1 MALCNK
7 RKEAILWMEEMEL
20 ATADAAV
27 FAPTPPHVISK
38 DQYMDMWKDA
48 QGGEADILHVEEGG
62 SNVSHS
68 SPIGEDTAGLGL
80 PRSDVHYSRRSIPFD
95 LRTGLAAGMSPNW
108 TGETNGEYLSRGQDR
123 FNYPGYDDA
132 YDQAMAERGYSEDGT
147 FPVNGGRSRWRRDAG
162 DYHPDY
168 HMFHSPQAV
177 QVNDGVGY
185 IDSNRTQPQ
194 WSPSQ
199 GQGSDH
205 HWHSTP
211 GYTNNGPGYVHPGEL
226 NVHPNMECEYGHIIS
241 QGERRQNMMAG
252 SRTSGDALPSASAI
266 EGMVSDHG
274 SLSGTEPDGP
284 FPSHSKHLAKH
295 STSPNMSSSSPLRRV
310 QVGRSGMRQSGVVV
324 IRNINYF
331 TNPGENAEKGTV
343 KDYSVASESLDETDS
358 AVGDEDDGPKL
369 RGRGNLSVKDAIS
382 LFEVKRRGSLDS
394 TKTRVSKQGICG
406 DSTDNVISEKPVLR
420 RWSTTA
426 AEIASEPCTTSEKS
440 DQLNGSDNS
449 SGMDMEAEAHMSVQ
463 TSKNSGSS
471 APLEEVFILPDRHA
485 NCLVQT
491 CYSGT
496 DSNFVQPLGTHP
508 DDMFMIP
515 KRSRQTSGTDKL
527 LEVNQDHEMVLI
539 DKSELTDESFIMPA
553 RVQAQELS
561 ALGWRSELHL
571 DSEITSNQGNTMQS
585 KQMTPAPEEL
595 FMMSDSQGG
604 HKSMGWSSVVNH
616 NVECLAGDVAFQKS
630 EVAANANGNVPS
642 SKDPKGDKK
651 LKDQA
656 GSRKVEKR
664 KQELLAHHAR
674 HSDKYAPS
682 ADAVL
687 RAEKLRAFKAELARS
702 KKEKVQITVPFS

>member
-1 MALCNK
+1 
-7 RKEAILWMEEMEL
+7 
-20 ATADAAV
+20 
-27 FAPTPPHVISK
+27 
-38 DQYMDMWKDA
+38 
-48 QGGEADILHVEEGG
+48 
-62 SNVSHS
+62 
-68 SPIGEDTAGLGL
+68 
-80 PRSDVHYSRRSIPFD
+80 
-95 LRTGLAAGMSPNW
+95 
-108 TGETNGEYLSRGQDR
+108 
-123 FNYPGYDDA
+123 
-132 YDQAMAERGYSEDGT
+132 
-147 FPVNGGRSRWRRDAG
+147 
-162 DYHPDY
+162 
-168 HMFHSPQAV
+168 
-177 QVNDGVGY
+177 
-185 IDSNRTQPQ
+185 
-194 WSPSQ
+194 
-199 GQGSDH
+199 
-205 HWHSTP
+205 
-211 GYTNNGPGYVHPGEL
+211 
-226 NVHPNMECEYGHIIS
+226 
-241 QGERRQNMMAG
+241 
-252 SRTSGDALPSASAI
+252 
-266 EGMVSDHG
+266 
-274 SLSGTEPDGP
+274 
-284 FPSHSKHLAKH
+284 
-295 STSPNMSSSSPLRRV
+295 
-310 QVGRSGMRQSGVVV
+310 MRQSGVVV

-331 TNPGENAEKGTV
+331 TNPSENAEKSTV
-343 KDYSVASESLDETDS
+343 KDYSEASESLDETDS

-394 TKTRVSKQGICG
+394 TKTRVSKQGSCR
-406 DSTDNVISEKPVLR
+406 DSTDNVGSEKPVLR
-420 RWSTTA
+420 RWSSTP
-426 AEIASEPCTTSEKS
+426 AELASEPCTNSEKS

-485 NCLVQT
+485 NCLVQA
-491 CYSGT
+491 CYSGA

-585 KQMTPAPEEL
+585 EQMTPAPEEL
-595 FMMSDSQGG
+595 LMMSDSQGG
-604 HKSMGWSSVVNH
+604 RKSMGWSSVVNH
-616 NVECLAGDVAFQKS
+616 DVECLAGDVVFQKS

-664 KQELLAHHAR
+664 KQELVARHAR

-687 RAEKLRAFKAELARS
+687 RAEKLRAFKADLARS
-702 KKEKVQITVPFS
+702 KKEKVQITVPFP